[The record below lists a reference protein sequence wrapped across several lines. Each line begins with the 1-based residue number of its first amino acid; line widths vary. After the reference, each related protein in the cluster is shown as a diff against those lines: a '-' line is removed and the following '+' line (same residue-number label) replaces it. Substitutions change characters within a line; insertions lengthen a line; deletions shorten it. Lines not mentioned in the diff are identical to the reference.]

1 MMNELRIAAADFRA
15 AMTAVGVARERLAE
29 AVAAEFDMPNGH
41 ERDRETRDALLQLRA
56 RLEGASFPKF
66 SAPRRG
72 FRTRT
77 LRRPWLPKLK
87 ERKSE

>member
-29 AVAAEFDMPNGH
+29 AVAAESDMPNGH

-56 RLEGASFPKF
+56 RLRGGELPEILAAAKMVPEIEGVK
-66 SAPRRG
+66 
-72 FRTRT
+72 
-77 LRRPWLPKLK
+77 
-87 ERKSE
+87 